1 MPSNCFNRMV
11 LASPGRL
18 ALPIAT
24 YPGLALTGAT
34 VREAVNNPQI
44 QFDAVAALH
53 ERYRTP
59 VVLSAMDLSAE
70 AEAFGCTLHVADN
83 EIPSVTGRLVTS
95 LEQASEAADAR
106 SPETGAR
113 RCTWRP

>member
-1 MPSNCFNRMV
+1 MASNCFNQMV
-11 LASPGRL
+11 LASPRRL

-34 VREAVNNPQI
+34 VREAVNNPQV

-53 ERYRTP
+53 ERYQAP
-59 VVLSAMDLSAE
+59 IALSAMDLSAE
-70 AEAFGCTLHVADN
+70 AEAFGCTLHVSDD

-95 LEQASEAADAR
+95 LSKPASCLCR
-106 SPETGAR
+106 NPETGAPQ
-113 RCTWRP
+113 CIWRP